1 MRLQLADG
9 AGRPYRRKGSLG
21 DASAIIG
28 QAIGAIKKAA
38 QNPNVQ
44 KGAATAAA
52 GIIGGLI
59 KRKKPATS
67 GGGGNVPMQMVMK
80 QEPQFDIAAFTNQLT
95 GAQSKI
101 EELQKANESLK
112 TQRIYYGLGGLAVG
126 SLAMFLVNRRRSI

>member
-67 GGGGNVPMQMVMK
+67 GGGGNVPMQMVM
-80 QEPQFDIAAFTNQLT
+80 PQFDIAAFTNQLT

>member
-28 QAIGAIKKAA
+28 QALGAIKKAA

-67 GGGGNVPMQMVMK
+67 SGGNIPM
-80 QEPQFDIAAFTNQLT
+80 PQFDIAAFTNKLT